1 MGVGEEYCLSE
12 ANPMK
17 TLFAHV
23 KRWYLNSNL
32 HSSWTQKQ
40 AWNCRWITSRQI
52 NTHVF
57 RQFMEF
63 SQYFGIEKHFVPAV
77 FSVHF
82 ISFFLWVYYDPN
94 RPYYVG
100 CIIAAVPD
108 MCLLDS
114 PIIWIYH
121 ILDFYVNACKLLWS
135 KLMTR
140 EEAHRR
146 HSVWKYPHWTI
157 VLSLAQDSWMCY
169 PLYRLLTSMCLGLHT
184 GCSGSNVVTTW
195 KKYCQCGNKL

>member
-1 MGVGEEYCLSE
+1 MCSDSLWNFPNILALKSILSR
-12 ANPMK
+12 PSFQSILY
-17 TLFAHV
+17 LF
-23 KRWYLNSNL
+23 
-32 HSSWTQKQ
+32 
-40 AWNCRWITSRQI
+40 
-52 NTHVF
+52 F
-57 RQFMEF
+57 FEF
-63 SQYFGIEKHFVPAV
+63 IMTRIG
-77 FSVHF
+77 
-82 ISFFLWVYYDPN
+82 L
-94 RPYYVG
+94 VG

-195 KKYCQCGNKL
+195 QKYCQCGNKL